1 MSYKQR
7 TLPLPPLELLNE
19 RFKYEDGKLIYI
31 KHISS
36 NARPGMV
43 AGCPDDKGYWGVL
56 IKGKRYKV
64 SRIIWKMMTGKD
76 PEHEIDHINHKRDD
90 NRIENLRDVPGIVN
104 EQHKSTT
111 VSRLASLAPNKS
123 SHLSSSSSAT
133 SKKMEQ
139 SSTTLASGSKQRSRL
154 KQTQLTGEED

>member
-111 VSRLASLAPNKS
+111 VANGGLTRVINDEGKS
-123 SHLSSSSSAT
+123 VYTEYGKARRRAQR
-133 SKKMEQ
+133 KEQ
-139 SSTTLASGSKQRSRL
+139 FRR
-154 KQTQLTGEED
+154 TGVWK